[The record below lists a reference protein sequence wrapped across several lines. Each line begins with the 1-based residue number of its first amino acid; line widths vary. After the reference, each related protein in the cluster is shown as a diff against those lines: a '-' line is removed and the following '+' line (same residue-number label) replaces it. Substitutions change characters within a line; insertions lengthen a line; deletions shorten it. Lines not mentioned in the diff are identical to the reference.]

1 MIIVTMT
8 TNHGHRNGNNCV
20 LDHLQ
25 DVDLSE
31 GFDRDGGYNK
41 DHKIMMTLMVI
52 LTFWGSYD
60 HIYKIPGKL
69 DERSFRKVSQTGD

>member
-1 MIIVTMT
+1 MIRMIIVTMT
-8 TNHGHRNGNNCV
+8 MNHGHRNGNNCV

-41 DHKIMMTLMVI
+41 DH
-52 LTFWGSYD
+52 
-60 HIYKIPGKL
+60 
-69 DERSFRKVSQTGD
+69 